1 MDAIAPSK
9 LHLADWRREVAELYA
24 EVRELANA
32 DPEAAHRRFR
42 ERRDGLFARHPSSP
56 LSADQRADFAGL
68 SYYPSD
74 PAWRLTGQVHEAD
87 AQLREIE
94 LPEGTL
100 PLTRVGHVEV
110 PLVERTAWLD
120 LFWIEG
126 YGGGLFLPFKDAT
139 NGETTYG
146 GGRYLYDTIKG
157 ADLGTAADSL
167 VLDFNL
173 AYHPSC
179 AYNDAWNCPL
189 APREN
194 TLPAAVDAGERL
206 T

>member
-1 MDAIAPSK
+1 MDSIAQSK
-9 LHLADWRREVAELYA
+9 LHLADWRRAVAELYA
-24 EVRELANA
+24 EVRELAST

-42 ERRDGLFARHPSSP
+42 ERRDALFAHHPSSP
-56 LSADQRADFAGL
+56 LGADQRQRFNGL
-68 SYYPSD
+68 FYYSYD
-74 PAWRLTGQVHEAD
+74 PTWRLTGRIHEVD
-87 AQLREIE
+87 ARTREIE

-100 PLTRVGHVEV
+100 QWTRIGRIEV
-110 PLVERTAWLD
+110 PLGDPDAHLD

-126 YGGGLFLPFKDAT
+126 YGGGLFLPFTDAT

-157 ADLGTAADSL
+157 ADLGSDADSL
-167 VLDFNL
+167 VLDFNF

-179 AYNDAWNCPL
+179 AYSEQWVCPL
-189 APREN
+189 APLEN
-194 TLPAAVDAGERL
+194 ALPSAVQAGERL